1 MNWTTINK
9 IYRVLLLSVLCL
21 VANMVSAQ
29 NEGFKPVTNTAE
41 VEQTLIQA
49 SAKMKS
55 LSSDFVQQKKL
66 EYLETT
72 IESNGKFWFKDGT
85 KLRWEYTSPFEYI
98 IVANNGKFMIKDE
111 EKTSVYDTKSNKA
124 FEELNQILISTV
136 NGTLIRSGK
145 FKVNIKENASAYLVE
160 LEPENEQM
168 KLVLKNIHLYFSK
181 TDYTVYK
188 VKMIESAQDYTI
200 ITFSNK
206 KINSQIPESIFNL

>member
-1 MNWTTINK
+1 MGTF
-9 IYRVLLLSVLCL
+9 CL
-21 VANMVSAQ
+21 FAIVVTAQ
-29 NEGFKPVTNTAE
+29 NEGFKPVSNVSE

-49 SAKMKS
+49 SGKMKS
-55 LSSDFVQQKKL
+55 LSSNFVQQKKL

-72 IESNGKFWFKDGT
+72 IESTGKFWFKDGT

-136 NGTLIRSGK
+136 NGTLISSGK
-145 FKVNIKENASAYLVE
+145 FKIVIKENAASYLVE
-160 LEPENEQM
+160 LVPENEQM
-168 KLVLKNIHLYFSK
+168 KQVLSNIHLYFSK

-188 VKMIESAQDYTI
+188 VKMVESAQDYTI

-206 KINSQIPESIFNL
+206 KINHEIPESIFNL